1 MASDH
6 RMLQAGDQSF
16 LQKTAGV
23 RLKKCGA
30 FQRKQGAS
38 CCTESVKSIMY
49 LVLNGA
55 SSKLQRQDPNSP
67 LTCRAFFPQEQGMK
81 ANNSKELS
89 MCFTEVSRG
98 IVGDGYLRLAH
109 RKCYLGES

>member
-16 LQKTAGV
+16 LQETAGV
-23 RLKKCGA
+23 RIKKRGA

-38 CCTESVKSIMY
+38 CCTQPVKSIMY

-55 SSKLQRQDPNSP
+55 SSIRQHWTKPGPKQPANLSCLLSPGARAEGQQLQRVKHV
-67 LTCRAFFPQEQGMK
+67 FH
-81 ANNSKELS
+81 
-89 MCFTEVSRG
+89 RG
-98 IVGDGYLRLAH
+98 
-109 RKCYLGES
+109 E